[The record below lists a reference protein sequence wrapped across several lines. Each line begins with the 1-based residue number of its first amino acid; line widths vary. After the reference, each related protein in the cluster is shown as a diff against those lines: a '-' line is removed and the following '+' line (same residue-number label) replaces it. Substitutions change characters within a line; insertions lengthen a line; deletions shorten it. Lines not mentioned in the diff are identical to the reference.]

1 MYYVQGPLNP
11 RYCPAPAQGV
21 AATAQNW
28 LTPCQEGKQGLLQ
41 EKSGEVKKM
50 VGRVLRIPNYRSKGI
65 KCGACLVPK
74 ILQNFS
80 RFSVTSNLWTH
91 A

>member
-1 MYYVQGPLNP
+1 MDILLHK
-11 RYCPAPAQGV
+11 V

-65 KCGACLVPK
+65 KCGIKEWIRTQEANK
-74 ILQNFS
+74 Y
-80 RFSVTSNLWTH
+80 
-91 A
+91 